1 MQIITGRTGKRHVY
15 ALDDAE
21 INRMI
26 LGDEDYVLPTGNKFE
41 CEMVGTTAIKIK
53 DGSLMMQGRLAK
65 IRPQDGADEL
75 QFEQNTPGNK
85 RVDVLVAEYRIEE
98 DTSSSEPSV
107 IEIVDTKLLT
117 GVPTVTT
124 DEYSEPAIITG
135 VIDDGETHQ
144 MPLYKIYWLG
154 DVLDTTITPNPKPV
168 FNTLSKTKLDEIGA
182 YAEQVLERQKT
193 RVDEAFAYGE
203 KKVDDAKKSYEKLIS
218 DNASLDFTEINSFI
232 KYIAAGYDS
241 KWIKNQYKFLQERA
255 KYKDAPVISLSKF
268 TEVKNE
274 LAGLNP
280 PADHITVTLSYLTA
294 DDLNVVVEVYILA
307 DGSVSAGQD
316 GWLWTEGTNSYDA
329 LENKKGKIYVVV
341 GKIADVADSVGSATD
356 AGEYQNTRWRW
367 TGSQYVKLT
376 DGSGADSPPLPPGDG
391 YTEQARKFISE
402 TGETILAVR
411 YSTGNNNY
419 AIYIYFTSEVIL
431 TPENSTGLFEFFK
444 RSGDNGSWMNLD
456 VTSISGI
463 DRLRTFKTVTF
474 DRMFAHQNVDS
485 LDLSHFDT
493 SAATSMAEMFKYS
506 YTTKLD
512 LSNFNTS
519 KVTDMSNMFGACAI
533 GSVDLSSFGMSS
545 VTNTKGMFASCEDLT
560 TIVVGDLW
568 EISASATT
576 NGMFDGTTKLVG
588 GNGTAWNGNH
598 TGGEYAVVDSAE
610 HPGYLTLKVAGCSG
624 NTGSGFSIDKVYPVG
639 SIYTTL
645 SFADPG
651 DLFGGTWV
659 KIEDRFLLAAGKLHN
674 VLNAKGG
681 SSEMTA
687 SMMPVHSHSASLN
700 GRTTSQ
706 SAGVTTGMSANNSH
720 NHSISNG
727 TKEFACVP
735 IGVTI
740 DEERGGGIDGDKYDY
755 PRTKKG
761 TNWTSAE
768 RTSGVSIEHTHQF
781 WHGHDVSVSGET
793 SAAGEGTSEN
803 NMPPYLVVNIW
814 QRTA

>member
-41 CEMVGTTAIKIK
+41 CEMIGTTAIKIK

-232 KYIAAGYDS
+232 KYVAAGYDS

-274 LAGLNP
+274 LAGLKP
-280 PADHITVTLSYLTA
+280 PADNITVTFSYLKA
-294 DDLNVVVEVYILA
+294 DDLN
-307 DGSVSAGQD
+307 SVPS
-316 GWLWTEGTNSYDA
+316 
-329 LENKKGKIYVVV
+329 
-341 GKIADVADSVGSATD
+341 
-356 AGEYQNTRWRW
+356 
-367 TGSQYVKLT
+367 
-376 DGSGADSPPLPPGDG
+376 PGDG

-431 TPENSTGLFEFFK
+431 TPENSTGLFEWM
-444 RSGDNGSWMNLD
+444 GDNGGWMNLD

-474 DRMFAHQNVDS
+474 DRMFAHQDVNT

-493 SAATSMAEMFKYS
+493 SAATSMAGMFKYS
-506 YTTKLD
+506 HTTKLD

-519 KVTDMSNMFGACAI
+519 KVTDMSNMFVACAI
-533 GSVDLSSFGMSS
+533 ESVDLSSFDMSS
-545 VTNTKGMFASCEDLT
+545 VTNTKGMFALCEDLT

-576 NGMFDGTTKLVG
+576 NGMFNRTTKLVG
-588 GNGTAWNGNH
+588 GNGTAWNVNH

-624 NTGSGFSIDKVYPVG
+624 NTGSEFSIDKVYPVG

-645 SFADPG
+645 SAANPG

-674 VLNAKGG
+674 VLNAEGG

-687 SMMPVHSHSASLN
+687 SMMPEHSHSVSLN

-706 SAGVTTGMSANNSH
+706 SAGVTTGMSANNQHS
-720 NHSISNG
+720 HSISNG

-735 IGVTI
+735 IGTGI
-740 DEERGGGIDGDKYDY
+740 QQDRGDGIGGDKYDY
-755 PRTKKG
+755 PRTDKG
-761 TNWTSAE
+761 TNWTSDE
-768 RTSGVSIEHTHQF
+768 RTSNVSIEHTHQF

>member
-41 CEMVGTTAIKIK
+41 CEMIGTTAIKIK

-117 GVPTVTT
+117 GAPTVTT

-255 KYKDAPVISLSKF
+255 KYKDAPVISLSKL

-274 LAGLNP
+274 LAGLKP
-280 PADHITVTLSYLTA
+280 PADNITVTFSYLKV
-294 DDLNVVVEVYILA
+294 DDLN
-307 DGSVSAGQD
+307 SVPS
-316 GWLWTEGTNSYDA
+316 
-329 LENKKGKIYVVV
+329 
-341 GKIADVADSVGSATD
+341 
-356 AGEYQNTRWRW
+356 
-367 TGSQYVKLT
+367 
-376 DGSGADSPPLPPGDG
+376 PGDG

-419 AIYIYFTSEVIL
+419 AIYIYSTSEVIL
-431 TPENSTGLFEFFK
+431 TPENSTGLFDWM
-444 RSGDNGSWMNLD
+444 GDNGGWMNLD

-463 DRLRTFKTVTF
+463 DRLRTFKTETF

-493 SAATSMAEMFKYS
+493 SAATSMAGMFKYS
-506 YTTKLD
+506 YTTKFD

-533 GSVDLSSFGMSS
+533 GSVDLSSFDMSS
-545 VTNTKGMFASCEDLT
+545 VTNTAAMFAMCEDLT
-560 TIVVGDLW
+560 TITVGDLW
-568 EISASATT
+568 EISASAKT
-576 NGMFDGTTKLVG
+576 NGMFNGTTKLVG
-588 GNGTAWNGNH
+588 GNGTAWNVNH

-624 NTGSGFSIDKVYPVG
+624 NTGSEFSIDKVYPVG

-645 SFADPG
+645 SAANPG

-674 VLNAKGG
+674 VLNAEGG
-681 SSEMTA
+681 ASEMTA
-687 SMMPVHSHSASLN
+687 SMMPVHSHSVSLN

-706 SAGVTTGMSANNSH
+706 SAGVTTGMSANNQHS
-720 NHSISNG
+720 HSISNG

-735 IGVTI
+735 IGVGI
-740 DEERGGGIDGDKYDY
+740 DEERGGGIGGDSYDY

-761 TNWTSAE
+761 TNWTSTE

-793 SAAGEGTSEN
+793 SAAGDGTSEN

>member
-41 CEMVGTTAIKIK
+41 CEMIGTTAIKIK

-117 GVPTVTT
+117 GAPTVTT

-255 KYKDAPVISLSKF
+255 KYKDAPVISLSKL

-274 LAGLNP
+274 LAGLKP
-280 PADHITVTLSYLTA
+280 PADNITVTFTYLKV
-294 DDLNVVVEVYILA
+294 DDLN
-307 DGSVSAGQD
+307 SVPS
-316 GWLWTEGTNSYDA
+316 
-329 LENKKGKIYVVV
+329 
-341 GKIADVADSVGSATD
+341 
-356 AGEYQNTRWRW
+356 
-367 TGSQYVKLT
+367 
-376 DGSGADSPPLPPGDG
+376 PGDG

-419 AIYIYFTSEVIL
+419 AIYIYSTSEVIL
-431 TPENSTGLFEFFK
+431 TPENSTGLFDWM
-444 RSGDNGSWMNLD
+444 GDNGGWMNLD

-463 DRLRTFKTVTF
+463 DRLRTFKTETF

-493 SAATSMAEMFKYS
+493 SAATSMAGMFKYS
-506 YTTKLD
+506 YTTKFD

-533 GSVDLSSFGMSS
+533 GSVDLSSFDMSS
-545 VTNTKGMFASCEDLT
+545 VTNTAAMFAMCEDLT
-560 TIVVGDLW
+560 TITVGDLW
-568 EISASATT
+568 EISASAKT
-576 NGMFDGTTKLVG
+576 NGMFNGTTKLVG
-588 GNGTAWNGNH
+588 GNGTAWNVNH

-624 NTGSGFSIDKVYPVG
+624 NTGSEFSIDKVYPVG

-645 SFADPG
+645 SAANPG

-674 VLNAKGG
+674 VLNAEGG
-681 SSEMTA
+681 ASEMTA
-687 SMMPVHSHSASLN
+687 SMMPVHSHSVSLN
-700 GRTTSQ
+700 GGTTSQ
-706 SAGVTTGMSANNSH
+706 SAGVTTGMSANNQHS
-720 NHSISNG
+720 HSISNG

-735 IGVTI
+735 IGVGI
-740 DEERGGGIDGDKYDY
+740 DEERGGGIGGDSYDY

-761 TNWTSAE
+761 TNWTSTE

-793 SAAGEGTSEN
+793 SAAGDGTSEN

>member
-41 CEMVGTTAIKIK
+41 CEMIGTTAIKIK

-274 LAGLNP
+274 LAGLKP
-280 PADHITVTLSYLTA
+280 PADNITVSYLKV
-294 DDLNVVVEVYILA
+294 DDLN
-307 DGSVSAGQD
+307 SVPS
-316 GWLWTEGTNSYDA
+316 
-329 LENKKGKIYVVV
+329 
-341 GKIADVADSVGSATD
+341 
-356 AGEYQNTRWRW
+356 
-367 TGSQYVKLT
+367 
-376 DGSGADSPPLPPGDG
+376 PGDG

-431 TPENSTGLFEFFK
+431 TPENSTGLFEW
-444 RSGDNGSWMNLD
+444 RGDNGGWMNLD
-456 VTSISGI
+456 VTSITGI

-493 SAATSMAEMFKYS
+493 SVATSMDGMFS
-506 YTTKLD
+506 SSNTTKFD

-533 GSVDLSSFGMSS
+533 ESVDLSSFDMSS
-545 VTNTKGMFASCEDLT
+545 VTNTAIMFAMCEDLT

-576 NGMFDGTTKLVG
+576 NGMFNRTTKLVG

-624 NTGSGFSIDKVYPVG
+624 NTGSEFSIDKVYPVG

-645 SFADPG
+645 SSANPG

-674 VLNAKGG
+674 VLNAEGG
-681 SSEMTA
+681 ASEMTA
-687 SMMPVHSHSASLN
+687 SMMPVHSHSVSLN

-706 SAGVTTGMSANNSH
+706 SAGVTTGMSANNKHS
-720 NHSISNG
+720 HSISNG

-735 IGVTI
+735 IGVGI
-740 DEERGGGIDGDKYDY
+740 DEERGDGIGGGKYDY
-755 PRTKKG
+755 PRTEKG
-761 TNWTSAE
+761 TNWTSSE
-768 RTSGVSIEHTHQF
+768 RTSNVSIEHTHQF

-793 SAAGEGTSEN
+793 SAAGKDTSEN

>member
-274 LAGLNP
+274 LAGLKP
-280 PADHITVTLSYLTA
+280 PADNITVTLSYLKV
-294 DDLNVVVEVYILA
+294 DDLN
-307 DGSVSAGQD
+307 SVPS
-316 GWLWTEGTNSYDA
+316 
-329 LENKKGKIYVVV
+329 
-341 GKIADVADSVGSATD
+341 
-356 AGEYQNTRWRW
+356 
-367 TGSQYVKLT
+367 
-376 DGSGADSPPLPPGDG
+376 PGDG

-431 TPENSTGLFEFFK
+431 TPENSTGLFEW
-444 RSGDNGSWMNLD
+444 RGDNGGWMNLD

-493 SAATSMAEMFKYS
+493 SAATSMDGMFS
-506 YTTKLD
+506 SSNTTKFD

-533 GSVDLSSFGMSS
+533 GSVDLSSFDMSS
-545 VTNTKGMFASCEDLT
+545 VTNTAAMFAMCDDLT
-560 TIVVGDLW
+560 TITVGDLW
-568 EISASATT
+568 EISASAKT
-576 NGMFDGTTKLVG
+576 NGMFNRTTKLVG
-588 GNGTAWNGNH
+588 GNGTAWNVNH

-624 NTGSGFSIDKVYPVG
+624 NTGSEFSIDKVYPVG

-645 SFADPG
+645 SAANPG

-674 VLNAKGG
+674 VLNAEGG
-681 SSEMTA
+681 ASEMTA
-687 SMMPVHSHSASLN
+687 SMMPVHSHSVSLN

-706 SAGVTTGMSANNSH
+706 SAGVTTGMSANNQHS
-720 NHSISNG
+720 HSISNG

-735 IGVTI
+735 IGVGI
-740 DEERGGGIDGDKYDY
+740 DEERGGGIGGDSYDY

-761 TNWTSAE
+761 ANWTSAE

-793 SAAGEGTSEN
+793 SSAGEGTSEN

>member
-117 GVPTVTT
+117 GVPTVIT

-154 DVLDTTITPNPKPV
+154 DVPDTTITPNPKPV

-218 DNASLDFTEINSFI
+218 DNAALDFTEINSFI

-274 LAGLNP
+274 LAGLKP
-280 PADHITVTLSYLTA
+280 PADNITVTLSYLKV
-294 DDLNVVVEVYILA
+294 DDLN
-307 DGSVSAGQD
+307 SVPS
-316 GWLWTEGTNSYDA
+316 
-329 LENKKGKIYVVV
+329 
-341 GKIADVADSVGSATD
+341 
-356 AGEYQNTRWRW
+356 
-367 TGSQYVKLT
+367 
-376 DGSGADSPPLPPGDG
+376 PGDG

-431 TPENSTGLFEFFK
+431 TPENSTGLFEW
-444 RSGDNGSWMNLD
+444 SGDNGGWTNLD

-493 SAATSMAEMFKYS
+493 SAATSMDGMFKYS
-506 YTTKLD
+506 NTTKFD

-533 GSVDLSSFGMSS
+533 GSVDLSSFDMSS
-545 VTNTKGMFASCEDLT
+545 VTNTAAMFAMCEDLT
-560 TIVVGDLW
+560 TITVGDLW
-568 EISASATT
+568 EISASAKT
-576 NGMFDGTTKLVG
+576 NGMFNRTTKLVG

-624 NTGSGFSIDKVYPVG
+624 NTGSEFSIDKVYPVG

-645 SFADPG
+645 SAANPG

-681 SSEMTA
+681 ASEMTA
-687 SMMPVHSHSASLN
+687 SMMPVHSHSVSLN

-735 IGVTI
+735 IGVGI
-740 DEERGGGIDGDKYDY
+740 DEERGGGIGGDSYDY

-761 TNWTSAE
+761 TNWTSVE